1 MNKAVI
7 AIRAAQRK
15 IGKPIPFAWI
25 DCYHGAN
32 GAIAQ
37 VVRFSM
43 AVDQQG
49 VLAFQGGMASS
60 IIPRLLTWADATTY
74 AQQIDALN
82 VGADHLNVKLNADW
96 CRMYQLGPRNV
107 SYMAADGTVATAGE
121 NTMPCHNCGI
131 VLPLAFLQVDHLMPQ
146 AGGEDLHLLKTLRA
160 LGLATSAPTG
170 AKGLA
175 LGNGTLRTTLVIQ
188 PKARDR
194 SYNHLVIATPAAKW
208 TTSDRGDA
216 FLSLLVY
223 AGAKTDV
230 ARMCKNSLLNL
241 VPLCPEC
248 NRVKSDWIR
257 PIA

>member
-1 MNKAVI
+1 MNKAVV
-7 AIRAAQRK
+7 AIREAKRK
-15 IGKPIPFAWI
+15 IGNPMLHKWI
-25 DCYHGAN
+25 DRYHGAN
-32 GAIAQ
+32 GAIAE
-37 VVRFSM
+37 VVGFSM
-43 AVDQQG
+43 AVDGNG
-49 VLAFQGGMASS
+49 VLAALGGSVTGTL
-60 IIPRLLTWADATTY
+60 PRLLTWADATTY

-82 VGADHLNVKLNADW
+82 VGADHLNVKLNVDW
-96 CRMYQLGPRNV
+96 CRMYQLAPRNV
-107 SYMAADGTVATAGE
+107 SYMAANGTVAPNSESTL
-121 NTMPCHNCGI
+121 PCHNCGI
-131 VLPLAFLQVDHLMPQ
+131 VLPLPFLQVDHMMPQ

-160 LGLATSAPTG
+160 LGLATSAATG

-175 LGNGTLRTTLVIQ
+175 LGNGTLLTTLVIQ

-194 SYNHLVIATPAAKW
+194 SYNHLANATPAAKW

-223 AGAKTDV
+223 AGAKADV

-257 PIA
+257 PIV